1 MHADKKKIIRLL
13 RTVQG
18 QINGLIKMVEEDRYC
33 VDISTQILA
42 SQSILRR
49 VNFDI
54 LKGHFEHC
62 IKESLAKSDETEK
75 DKKINELVLILDKIL
90 RQ

>member
-1 MHADKKKIIRLL
+1 MHADKKKIVRLL

-62 IKESLAKSDETEK
+62 IKESLTKSDEAEK

>member
-1 MHADKKKIIRLL
+1 MHADKKKVIRLL
-13 RTVQG
+13 KTAQG
-18 QINGLIKMVEEDRYC
+18 QIDGLIKMVEEDRYC
-33 VDISTQILA
+33 IDISTQLLA

-62 IKESLAKSDETEK
+62 IKESLAQDCEAEK
-75 DKKINELVLILDKIL
+75 DKKISELVSVLDKIL